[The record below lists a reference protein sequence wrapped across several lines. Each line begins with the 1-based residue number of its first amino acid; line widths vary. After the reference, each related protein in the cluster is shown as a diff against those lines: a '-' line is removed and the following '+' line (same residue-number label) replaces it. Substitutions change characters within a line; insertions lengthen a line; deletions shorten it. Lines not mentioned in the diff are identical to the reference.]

1 MFFTPPKWR
10 GLLYNSYMLM
20 KNFGRYLLLI
30 AFIIIIPF
38 ATYFVLGAS
47 DSLIKTPQEKIAYNL
62 PYPGLLP
69 DSPLYLVKIV
79 RDRITDFLTRDNLKK
94 AELYLLY
101 SDKRAAM
108 SLVLARKGKSQLAI
122 DTFTKGEKYFL
133 KIPNLLKSAKKQ
145 GGQAPSNFIEILKL
159 SNAKHKELIEELI
172 KILPQGLNQSLTQ
185 LSDLNQQIKLEIESP
200 L

>member
-1 MFFTPPKWR
+1 
-10 GLLYNSYMLM
+10 M
-20 KNFGRYLLLI
+20 KNLGRYLLLI
-30 AFIIIIPF
+30 AFVIAVPF

-47 DSLIKTPQEKIAYNL
+47 DSSVKTPQEKVVYNL

-69 DSPLYLVKIV
+69 DSPLYLTKIV

-94 AELYLLY
+94 AQLYLLY

-108 SLVLARKGKSQLAI
+108 SLVLAHKGKSQLAI

-133 KIPNLLKSAKKQ
+133 KIPGLLTSAKKQ
-145 GGQAPSNFIEILKL
+145 GGQAPSNFIETLKL

-172 KILPQGLNQSLTQ
+172 KILPQGLNQSLIVLT
-185 LSDLNQQIKLEIESP
+185 DLNQQVKTEIESLP
-200 L
+200 

>member
-1 MFFTPPKWR
+1 MVR
-10 GLLYNSYMLM
+10 DLLYNSYMLM

-30 AFIIIIPF
+30 TFIIVVPF

-47 DSLIKTPQEKIAYNL
+47 DSSVKTPQEKVVYNL

-69 DSPLYLVKIV
+69 DSPLYLTKIV

-108 SLVLARKGKSQLAI
+108 SLVLARKGKNQLAI

-145 GGQAPSNFIEILKL
+145 GGQAPSNFFETLKL

-185 LSDLNQQIKLEIESP
+185 LSNLNQQIKREIESLP
-200 L
+200 

>member
-1 MFFTPPKWR
+1 
-10 GLLYNSYMLM
+10 M
-20 KNFGRYLLLI
+20 KKFSRYLLLI
-30 AFIIIIPF
+30 AFTIIVPF

-47 DSLIKTPQEKIAYNL
+47 SPLVKTSQEKVIYNL

-69 DSPLYLVKIV
+69 DSPLYLAKIV

-101 SDKRAAM
+101 SDKRAVM
-108 SLVLARKGKSQLAI
+108 SLLLAHKGKNQLAI
-122 DTFTKGEKYFL
+122 DTFAKGEKYFL

-145 GGQAPSNFIEILKL
+145 GGQTPSNFIETLKL

-172 KILPQGLNQSLTQ
+172 KILPQGLNQSLAQ
-185 LSDLNQQIKLEIESP
+185 LSDLNQQVKLEIKSLP
-200 L
+200 

>member
-1 MFFTPPKWR
+1 
-10 GLLYNSYMLM
+10 M
-20 KNFGRYLLLI
+20 KKFGRSLLLI
-30 AFIIIIPF
+30 VFIIIVPF

-47 DSLIKTPQEKIAYNL
+47 NSLVKTPQEKVIYNL

-69 DSPLYLVKIV
+69 DSPLYLTKII

-108 SLVLARKGKSQLAI
+108 SLVLAHKGKSQLAI
-122 DTFTKGEKYFL
+122 DTFAKGEKYFL
-133 KIPNLLKSAKKQ
+133 KILDLLKSAKKQ
-145 GGQAPSNFIEILKL
+145 GGQATSNFFETLKL

-172 KILPQGLNQSLTQ
+172 KILPQGLDQSLAQ
-185 LSDLNQQIKLEIESP
+185 LSELNQQIKHELESLP
-200 L
+200 